1 MRSVPECYENL
12 IPIFPAGFEDGT
24 GNGDTRSVHSA
35 SCLERARLMQ
45 PLEWKKTVY
54 ISSCFFKP
62 GFGVEPVVPD
72 AVEPRR

>member
-54 ISSCFFKP
+54 ISSCFLSLVLALSP
-62 GFGVEPVVPD
+62 
-72 AVEPRR
+72 